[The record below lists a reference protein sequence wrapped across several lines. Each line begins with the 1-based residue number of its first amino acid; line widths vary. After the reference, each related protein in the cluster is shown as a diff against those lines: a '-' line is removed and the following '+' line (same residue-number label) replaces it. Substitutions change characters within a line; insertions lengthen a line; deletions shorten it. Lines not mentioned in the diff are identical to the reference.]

1 MDKNQSK
8 FVKILIT
15 EQITLSA
22 MFYFEQI
29 FLFHMLINKN
39 AREWILPITYEEHVL
54 RELQQTFFVWTIPHC
69 IFDWWN
75 SNFLIID

>member
-39 AREWILPITYEEHVL
+39 AREWFLPITYEEHVL
-54 RELQQTFFVWTIPHC
+54 RESTTNLFRMNHPTLYFW
-69 IFDWWN
+69 
-75 SNFLIID
+75 LMK